1 MATRRSVLALAAL
14 IALALALS
22 LLLRGAGAPG
32 HFIDK
37 PGLVAEVHDDP
48 QAPQGGAANGD
59 LTIAVFTDYRCS
71 VCRAEEGAL
80 QRAAAR
86 DGRVRLVYKE
96 LAILGEPSVAAARA
110 ALAADRQGVYA
121 KVREALMAAPRI
133 DGAALAGA
141 FAGAGGDWARAG
153 GLVEQPDPALQAV
166 LDRTAREALQLG
178 LAGTPGYLA
187 GPLLVRGGVGDE
199 RAFARFFAAARAARR
214 DGRR

>member
-14 IALALALS
+14 IALALALA

-141 FAGAGGDWARAG
+141 FAGAGAAG
-153 GLVEQPDPALQAV
+153 GPGPDGARGAPA
-166 LDRTAREALQLG
+166 RTCRDARLSRGAA
-178 LAGTPGYLA
+178 AGA
-187 GPLLVRGGVGDE
+187 RRGGR
-199 RAFARFFAAARAARR
+199 RARLCQALRRSPRGPAGRAPLA
-214 DGRR
+214 